1 MATVKKVTGADSLN
15 APWDI
20 YSNVVTI
27 HGNINIIGN
36 LANIASS
43 ITAVQSPYVLLNDA
57 ETGAGITG
65 NAAGYG
71 NASGFIVD
79 RGSLPN
85 AFWHFHEV
93 YGGFIGN
100 ITGNLTRIQAAEP
113 TANSHVV
120 TLSYISNTSA
130 GVPAVGANTWIQYN
144 QGSGLLLGNVNFTFA
159 NSNVNVYGTRFGNGN
174 ITTSGTNQDLT
185 LYGNGTTG
193 VVAIQQGLKF
203 NFKNLTPASVSNNT
217 LLFSNTV
224 GSGNTG
230 LYVVNSSRGDELVG
244 KTRAIGFNI
253 MI

>member
-1 MATVKKVTGADSLN
+1 MATVKKITGADSLY

-27 HGNINIIGN
+27 NGNINIIGN

-43 ITAVQSPYVLLNDA
+43 ITALVSPYVLLNDA

-65 NAAGYG
+65 NGAGYG

-79 RGSLPN
+79 RGTLPN

-93 YGGFIGN
+93 YNGFIGN
-100 ITGNLTRIQAAEP
+100 ITGNLSRIQAATP

-120 TLSYISNTSA
+120 TLQYLSNTSA
-130 GVPAVGANTWIQYN
+130 GVPAVGANTWVQYN
-144 QGSGLLLGNVNFTFA
+144 QGSGLLLGNANFTF
-159 NSNVNVYGTRFGNGN
+159 NIPNLNFYGTRISNGN
-174 ITTSGTNQDLT
+174 ITTSGTNQDLK
-185 LYGNGTTG
+185 LYGNGAG
-193 VVAIQQGLKF
+193 VIAIQQGLKF
-203 NFKNLTPASVSNNT
+203 NFKNVTPSNVSSNT
-217 LLFSNTV
+217 LLFANTV

>member
-1 MATVKKVTGADSLN
+1 MATVKKVTGADNLYG
-15 APWDI
+15 PWDI

-27 HGNINIIGN
+27 NGNINIIGN
-36 LANIASS
+36 LANISTS
-43 ITAVQSPYVLLNDA
+43 IFSISKPYIILNDA

-93 YGGFIGN
+93 YGGFVGN
-100 ITGNLTRIQAAEP
+100 ITGNLSRIQAATP
-113 TANSHVV
+113 TANNHVV

-130 GVPAVGANTWIQYN
+130 GVPAVGANTYVQYN
-144 QGSGLLLGNVNFTFA
+144 QGGGLLLGNVNFTFA
-159 NSNVNVYGTRFGNGN
+159 VPNLNVYGTRISNGN
-174 ITTSGTNQDLT
+174 ITTSGTNQDLK
-185 LYGNGTTG
+185 LYGNGSG
-193 VVAIQQGLKF
+193 VIAIQQGLKF

-217 LLFSNTV
+217 LLFGNTV

>member
-1 MATVKKVTGADSLN
+1 MSVVKVITDTNGLYG
-15 APWDI
+15 PYDI

-27 HGNINIIGN
+27 NGNISVIGN
-36 LANIASS
+36 LANIVSS
-43 ITAVQSPYVLLNDA
+43 ISAIKSPYILTNDK
-57 ETGAGITG
+57 ETGSGITG

-71 NASGFIVD
+71 NGSGFIVD

-85 AFWHFHEV
+85 AFWQFHEV
-93 YGGFIGN
+93 YNSFIGN
-100 ITGNLTRIQAAEP
+100 ITGNINRIQAADP

-120 TLSYISNTSA
+120 TLHYLTNASA

-144 QGSGLLLGNVNFTFA
+144 QGSGLLLGNANFTFA
-159 NSNVNVYGTRFGNGN
+159 APNLNIYGTRISNGN
-174 ITTSGTNQDLT
+174 ITTSGINQDLK
-185 LYGNGTTG
+185 LYGNGAG
-193 VVAIQQGLKF
+193 VIAIQQGLKF

-217 LLFSNTV
+217 LLFGNTV

>member
-1 MATVKKVTGADSLN
+1 MATVKTVTGANSLYG
-15 APWDI
+15 PWDI

-43 ITAVQSPYVLLNDA
+43 LTAISNAYVIVNDA
-57 ETGAGITG
+57 ETGSGITG

-71 NASGFIVD
+71 NAAGFIVD
-79 RGSLPN
+79 RGTLPN

-100 ITGNLTRIQAAEP
+100 ITGNLSRIMAADP

-120 TLSYISNTSA
+120 TLQFLSNTSA
-130 GVPAVGANTWIQYN
+130 GVPAVGANTYVQYN
-144 QGSGLLLGNVNFTFA
+144 QGGGLLLGNANFTWDNA
-159 NSNVNVYGTRFGNGN
+159 NLNVYRTQIGNAK
-174 ITTSGTNQDLT
+174 ITTTGTNQDLK
-185 LYGNGTTG
+185 LFGNGTG
-193 VVAIQQGLKF
+193 VIAIEKGLKF
-203 NFKNLTPASVSNNT
+203 NFKNLTPTSVSSNT
-217 LLFSNTV
+217 LLFANTV

>member
-1 MATVKKVTGADSLN
+1 MATVKKVTGADNLY

-20 YSNVVTI
+20 YANNVTI
-27 HGNINIIGN
+27 NGNIAVIGN
-36 LANIASS
+36 IAYFNAST
-43 ITAVQSPYVLLNDA
+43 TAVGNAYVTVNTA

-65 NAAGYG
+65 G
-71 NASGFIVD
+71 NAGILID

-85 AFWHFHEV
+85 AYWIYNELYSAFT
-93 YGGFIGN
+93 GN
-100 ITGNLTRIQAAEP
+100 ISGIQRIQAASP
-113 TANSHVV
+113 VANADVV
-120 TLSYISNTSA
+120 TLSYISNTTA
-130 GVPAVGANTWIQYN
+130 GVPAVGANTYVQYN
-144 QGSGLLLGNVNFTFA
+144 QGSGLLLGNANFTFSIP
-159 NSNVNVYGTRFGNGN
+159 NLNVYGTRISNGN
-174 ITTSGTNQDLT
+174 ITTSGTNQDLK
-185 LYGNGTTG
+185 LYGNGSG
-193 VVAIQQGLKF
+193 VISLDKGLKF